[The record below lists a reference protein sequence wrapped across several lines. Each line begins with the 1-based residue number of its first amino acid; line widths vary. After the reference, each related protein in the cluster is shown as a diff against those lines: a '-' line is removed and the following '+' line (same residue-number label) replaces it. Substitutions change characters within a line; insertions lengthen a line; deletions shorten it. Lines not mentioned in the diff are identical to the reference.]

1 MTDDEEKKDD
11 KRIKTKPAN
20 VVMRNIRAD
29 SQISLYN
36 PGEIREE
43 TPPKSVVK
51 ISTTEVKAPALITPI
66 AIKPS
71 KVENRAHVAPHTV
84 KVSNRVKDT
93 TSYVRRP
100 K

>member
-11 KRIKTKPAN
+11 KRIKTKPTN

-51 ISTTEVKAPALITPI
+51 TEVKAPALITPI